1 MIAGL
6 PDYSDAELLAEVL
19 ERPRR
24 AFVPYDDLREVS
36 RPGWLQ
42 LLTPSFHRGGLNN
55 VELAILSEHEAD
67 AVIDATIAEY
77 DALGIRFR
85 WTVGPDSRPLDLAT
99 RLERRGL
106 RSTRVLLLAAAI
118 ADLAAGAPENVVVEA
133 VDEHNLAAFAGVVA
147 AGWGV
152 DAGPLIAYEQAV
164 QAHRARVDNNDGT
177 DYRNFLATIDGEPV
191 GAANGICF
199 PRSLYLMG
207 AVVLPAHRDRGVYR
221 ALVAARIA
229 VARARGVRLATCQAM
244 ADTSAPILGR
254 MGFVQVSEQLSFAR

>member
-1 MIAGL
+1 MLPGL
-6 PDYSDAELLAEVL
+6 PDYSDAELLTEVL
-19 ERPRR
+19 ERPRQ
-24 AFVPYDDLREVS
+24 AFVPYDDLRATR

-42 LLTPSFHRGGLNN
+42 LTTPSFHRGGLNN
-55 VELAILSEHEAD
+55 VELAVLDEHEAD

-85 WTVGPDSRPLDLAT
+85 WTVGPDSRPLDLPA

-106 RSTRVLLLAAAI
+106 KPTRVLLLAAAV
-118 ADLAAGAPENVVVEA
+118 ADLAAEAPANVVVES
-133 VDEHNLAAFAGVVA
+133 VDEHNLAAYAGVVA

-152 DAGPLIAYEQAV
+152 EAGPLIAYERAV
-164 QAHRARVDNNDGT
+164 QAHRARVQDT
-177 DYRNFLATIDGEPV
+177 DYRSFLATIDGEPV
-191 GAANGICF
+191 GAASGICF

-207 AVVLPAHRDRGVYR
+207 AVVLPAYRKRGVYQ
-221 ALVAARIA
+221 AARRRACA

-254 MGFVQVSEQLSFAR
+254 MGFVQISEQLSLSR